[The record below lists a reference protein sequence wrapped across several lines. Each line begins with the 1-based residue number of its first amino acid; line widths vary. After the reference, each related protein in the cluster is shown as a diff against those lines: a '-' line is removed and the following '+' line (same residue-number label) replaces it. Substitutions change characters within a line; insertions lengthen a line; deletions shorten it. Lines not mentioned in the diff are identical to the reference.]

1 MLLLCLSN
9 NERGE
14 WGAKNM
20 LEEKAGVE
28 GCQEIDIKVHKANL
42 GNLPETLAFLR
53 IRIDLSQNI
62 LFLLRRN
69 R

>member
-1 MLLLCLSN
+1 
-9 NERGE
+9 
-14 WGAKNM
+14 M

-28 GCQEIDIKVHKANL
+28 GCQEIDIKAHKANL